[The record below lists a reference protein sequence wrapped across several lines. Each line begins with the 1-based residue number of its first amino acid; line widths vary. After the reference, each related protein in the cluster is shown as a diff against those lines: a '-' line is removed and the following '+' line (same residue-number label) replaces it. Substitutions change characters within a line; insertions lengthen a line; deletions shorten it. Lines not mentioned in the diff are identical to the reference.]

1 MENESPKKMS
11 YFEFLALQEREQNGS
26 FILTLGFDRSK
37 VVTEGF
43 WEDGNIVGVS
53 RDYQCWDYILDDDAS
68 DITPHLYESNPL
80 TQVGF
85 YNKEGVTEGE
95 FVDFY
100 YE

>member
-1 MENESPKKMS
+1 MENESPKIMS
-11 YFEFLALQEREQNGS
+11 YFEFLALPLSEQNGY
-26 FILTLGFDRSK
+26 FILTLKFDRSK
-37 VVTEGF
+37 VISDGF

-53 RDYQCWDYILDDDAS
+53 KDYHAWDYILDDVAPEE
-68 DITPHLYESNPL
+68 TPLYESNPL

-85 YNKEGVTEGE
+85 YKEGLTEGE

>member
-53 RDYQCWDYILDDDAS
+53 RDYQCWDYILDVVDS
-68 DITPHLYESNPL
+68 KETPLYESNPL

>member
-37 VVTEGF
+37 VITEGF
-43 WEDGNIVGVS
+43 WEDGTMVGVV
-53 RDYQCWDYILDDDAS
+53 RDYQCWDYILDVVDPKE
-68 DITPHLYESNPL
+68 TPLYESNPL
-80 TQVGF
+80 TQIGF
-85 YNKEGVTEGE
+85 YNKEGLTEGE